1 MDPEAAPDEKGLYWD
16 STPQWRNLGLDFFS
30 QPSNIPA
37 AASHSGGYGAFPRRE
52 ANGMEGL
59 DLNSEAANITGNM
72 SYLDLLRSSPAG
84 WAVEGGRGGDARG
97 AVRSASRGAGRGAG
111 RGGVRAAGRGASGG
125 RVSGR
130 AAAAGN
136 RAATDHDI
144 GVPSPTAGRG
154 RGRGH
159 TTPSRRPSTSVPQ
172 QFHPPR
178 PAGGGLNTVGATD
191 AANADFDSGL
201 QDQEL
206 ASYPWSQNPY
216 DEEADD
222 IQELDASS
230 HNLFDKADWTNSANN
245 TAFCELCVE
254 EIKAGNSSKGHL
266 TNRAYTNIAAKFEER
281 TGLRHSKLQLK
292 NRWDALRRMYS
303 FWLSINKETGL
314 GRRRGTV
321 QADDDWWEK
330 NTKGHGE
337 WKKLRFGPPEN
348 LDELEVMFQNIAVD
362 GSSSCI
368 PGEQMTNTY
377 EGDDSEDGDV
387 GDGSPVS
394 THTGKRAG
402 STTTTAT
409 SPKKRTKSPMV
420 KVMKGIWET
429 MQKNCVVAQKALQG
443 DFTFDSVQQCMR
455 LAVECG
461 AAEGSDEHW
470 MACKLFVKSEHRAV
484 FLSLTTNE
492 ARLEFL
498 KRWCREKGS
507 K

>member
-111 RGGVRAAGRGASGG
+111 RGGVRAAGRGASGS

-222 IQELDASS
+222 IQELDASMNPS
-230 HNLFDKADWTNSANN
+230 SGEDDESVETYCSSDDDAITRKALSQLDFVQQFGAVACMFAGWPGSAHDMRVFN
-245 TAFCELCVE
+245 
-254 EIKAGNSSKGHL
+254 
-266 TNRAYTNIAAKFEER
+266 
-281 TGLRHSKLQLK
+281 
-292 NRWDALRRMYS
+292 DA
-303 FWLSINKETGL
+303 INKYGDKFPHPPQGKFYLVDSGFPNRPGYLAPYKGTKYHLPEFRQGP
-314 GRRRGTV
+314 RPRG
-321 QADDDWWEK
+321 
-330 NTKGHGE
+330 
-337 WKKLRFGPPEN
+337 KK
-348 LDELEVMFQNIAVD
+348 
-362 GSSSCI
+362 
-368 PGEQMTNTY
+368 EQW
-377 EGDDSEDGDV
+377 G
-387 GDGSPVS
+387 
-394 THTGKRAG
+394 
-402 STTTTAT
+402 T
-409 SPKKRTKSPMV
+409 SWV
-420 KVMKGIWET
+420 
-429 MQKNCVVAQKALQG
+429 
-443 DFTFDSVQQCMR
+443 
-455 LAVECG
+455 
-461 AAEGSDEHW
+461 
-470 MACKLFVKSEHRAV
+470 
-484 FLSLTTNE
+484 
-492 ARLEFL
+492 
-498 KRWCREKGS
+498 
-507 K
+507 